1 LGRASTEKSLSIQ
14 NDGLPGHKCA
24 SYDAPMLGNDGEGVG
39 ADGHGHESLPKK
51 VIHQKS
57 A

>member
-1 LGRASTEKSLSIQ
+1 
-14 NDGLPGHKCA
+14 
-24 SYDAPMLGNDGEGVG
+24 MLGNDGEGVG
-39 ADGHGHESLPKK
+39 ADGHGHEFFAGQRNENLPKK